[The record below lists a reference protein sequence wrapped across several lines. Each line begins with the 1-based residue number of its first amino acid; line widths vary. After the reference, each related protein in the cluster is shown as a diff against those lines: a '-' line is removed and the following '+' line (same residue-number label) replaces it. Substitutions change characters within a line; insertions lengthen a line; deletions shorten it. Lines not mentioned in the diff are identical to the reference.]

1 MNTILKSLMF
11 AAAVS
16 FAGSSNAAQYTIEG
30 VLTEY
35 TVNNLP
41 SYGISVGDSFT
52 GELVFDPA
60 GWTAS
65 PAAGLYRDFS
75 GGAANG
81 LRFNIN
87 IGGQKFSMR
96 SAGGAAPN
104 QLLVRDSLAGDSVEF
119 SGHETLSTPWGP
131 QSHFDPW
138 NLLLSDLAG
147 GALSSVAVPSS
158 LNLVDWPDAH
168 YIHTQGFMDVF
179 PDPGTYSVTLDIR
192 SMTAVPD
199 VANTGLLLVLVL
211 SIPLCLRRLSRA
223 N

>member
-1 MNTILKSLMF
+1 MNAILKSFMF
-11 AAAVS
+11 AAALS
-16 FAGSSNAAQYTIEG
+16 FAGSSNATPTQYTIEG

-35 TVNNLP
+35 TVHNLP

-60 GWTAS
+60 GWTATPS
-65 PAAGLYRDFS
+65 AGLYRDYS

-87 IGGQKFSMR
+87 IGGQKFSMT

-104 QLLVRDSLAGDSVEF
+104 HLLVSDSLAGDSVEF
-119 SGHETLSTPWGP
+119 SGNETLSTPWGP
-131 QSHFDPW
+131 QTHFDPW

-147 GALSSVAVPSS
+147 GALPSVAVPSG

-168 YIHTQGFMDVF
+168 YIHAQGFMDVL
-179 PDPGTYSVTLDIR
+179 PEVGTYSVTLDYLTM
-192 SMTAVPD
+192 SSVPS
-199 VANTGLLLVLVL
+199 VA
-211 SIPLCLRRLSRA
+211 
-223 N
+223 